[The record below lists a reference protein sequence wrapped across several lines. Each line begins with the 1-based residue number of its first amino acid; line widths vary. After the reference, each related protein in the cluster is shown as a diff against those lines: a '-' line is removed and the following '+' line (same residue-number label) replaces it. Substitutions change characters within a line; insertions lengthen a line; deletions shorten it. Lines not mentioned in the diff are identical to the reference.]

1 MLNGLIM
8 KKIASIILLL
18 TSIAYAQTEASYKL
32 SPELDEFMTLQ
43 SIPEQYFEHN
53 AYIGWMGLTY
63 PKDDWLTIYRDIF
76 QINDDVLNQKINNGR
91 LLTNY
96 FANPRQAIF
105 QTDNNQEIL
114 KDLFGHD
121 DGLMDLYVS
130 VDPQSFLH
138 FKQGALDN
146 KRYRYTR
153 DFFVCADYVSNDCL
167 AQMKERREYIL
178 TTIQDNQLLLN
189 RFKELVESSQYNY
202 ALFYNDLNASL
213 ETVPSS
219 GMIKLIQLYLTDAI
233 MKISEGEV
241 NEGLDQL
248 VIVRQWIDLM
258 FHEKSKASLLH
269 FFVNISVTQL
279 LDQTINVLLDE
290 QLLNNAL
297 DDPKLIF
304 IVRPYPENI
313 GRKLNE
319 VVLFEMKQNFKDFA
333 YGYIKI
339 YHSSQDNVT
348 LSEEDE
354 YIVLSYLKN
363 FGVILSPVLDNLYQ
377 IRAATAKHAKWDKV
391 RNLQK
396 STQSID
402 KIWFNVVHQ
411 AQDLRPY
418 TADEEGEL
426 ELLHRSHEYFL
437 QVLND
442 WYSAYFQSIG
452 MTPKDALF
460 YLNDLYP
467 STYFY
472 NQYFKMIEIISLEE
486 NLNQHLSVRKLDELL
501 KNSIDADTLKFAQ
514 SLTVYSNFD
523 NYWVRLYEQ
532 QNYHQLVYL
541 KYLIMSGKISE
552 DNIPEFLDGMKDLA
566 RNTIT
571 KKQYNYDAETGKLST
586 PLPRQNKHLPAH
598 IKISRLYDSSIQN
611 FEVIL
616 PQY

>member
-18 TSIAYAQTEASYKL
+18 ISITYAQTETPYKL

-43 SIPEQYFEHN
+43 PIPEQYFEHN

-63 PKDDWLTIYRDIF
+63 PKDDWLSIYRDIF
-76 QINDDVLNQKINNGR
+76 QINDEALNQRINDGR

-105 QTDNNQEIL
+105 QMDNNKEIL
-114 KDLFGHD
+114 KDLFGQD
-121 DGLMDLYVS
+121 SGLMDLYGS

-153 DFFVCADYVSNDCL
+153 DFFVCADYVGNHCL
-167 AQMKERREYIL
+167 AEMKERREYIL

-219 GMIKLIQLYLTDAI
+219 GMMKLIQLYLTDAI
-233 MKISEGEV
+233 MKIVDGEV

-269 FFVNISVTQL
+269 FFVNISVTQF

-297 DDPKLIF
+297 YDPRLIF

-313 GRKLNE
+313 GHKLNE

-339 YHSSQDNVT
+339 YHSTKSDVALT
-348 LSEEDE
+348 EEDE

-363 FGVILSPVLDNLYQ
+363 FGVILSPVLERLYD
-377 IRAATAKHAKWDKV
+377 IRFATAKHADWKKV
-391 RNLQK
+391 HHLQK

-411 AQDLRPY
+411 AQDLR
-418 TADEEGEL
+418 THTSDEESEL
-426 ELLHRSHEYFL
+426 ELLHHSHEYFL

-460 YLNDLYP
+460 YLNDRYP

-472 NQYFKMIEIISLEE
+472 NQYFKIIEMISLEE
-486 NLNQHLSVRKLDELL
+486 NLKQHLSVRKLHELL
-501 KNSIDADTLKFAQ
+501 KDSIDEETLNFAQ
-514 SLTVYSNFD
+514 ALTVYSNFD

-541 KYLIMSGKISE
+541 KYMIMSGQISS
-552 DNIPEFLDGMKDLA
+552 DNIPEFLDNMGDLA
-566 RNTIT
+566 RNTMT
-571 KKQYNYDAETGKLST
+571 KKQYIYDDETGKLST